1 MSRLHRLVRRVLALV
16 RADPAGFRAGFVAHL
31 LSTGTGLAAGLILG
45 SITGTLEQLPGL
57 LVLVPAA
64 VGLRGNVFGALG
76 SRLGTSVA
84 TGTFTLSRRRDTE
97 VGQNLGAA
105 ISLSLSLSLLLALV
119 AKGVAEAF
127 GVQQSIST
135 GQFIVV
141 SVVGGLIPTVVVMAI
156 TVGMAAQGA
165 RRSWDIDNVAAP
177 VVTAAGD
184 MITLPSLFLATYLV
198 LDVPDAFVVSTA
210 VVCAAV
216 GVIALVNGL
225 RSHLDVLR
233 RIVRESVPFL
243 LAAGTLSTLA
253 GVTIQSRLGALASDP
268 ALLIVIPPLLSLSG
282 SLAGVLSARVSTKLH
297 LGVVRPDRFSF
308 GPVGEDVVLVY
319 ILAVPI
325 FLVLGVGADV
335 LALLFGLGTPGT
347 LEMLELMLL
356 AGVLATV
363 LSCIVAYFGALL
375 TYRLGWDPDNNG
387 IPMVSSASDF
397 LGAAALMV
405 SLAILGLS

>member
-1 MSRLHRLVRRVLALV
+1 MPRLHRLVRRVLALV

-31 LSTGTGLAAGLILG
+31 LSTATGLAAGLILG

-105 ISLSLSLSLLLALV
+105 IALSLSLSFLLALV

-127 GVQQSIST
+127 GVQAAIST

-156 TVGMAAQGA
+156 TVGMAALGA

-198 LDVPDAFVVSTA
+198 LDVPDAFIASTA
-210 VVCAAV
+210 VVCALVGAV
-216 GVIALVNGL
+216 ALVNGL

-253 GVTIQSRLGALASDP
+253 GVTIQSRLGSLASDP

-325 FLVLGVGADV
+325 FLVLGLGADV
-335 LALLFGLGTPGT
+335 LALIFGLGTPGT